1 MKKNFLYL
9 AIVAMTFF
17 AACTPDSGTENGGG
31 TGGVDTPDTPANP
44 ELAVNTYSI
53 DGTVAALNSVAVE
66 QYGENIYIIGTPTAG
81 VEKAADMFECEE
93 YLYAAVSPTLIG
105 KEINLIT
112 ESEAYTV
119 ISSLTGALLES
130 VSPEFRSEITSG
142 KMRFDYSNDKA
153 TVKAELKLVSG
164 VVLKFHLSAEK
175 QVVVNKNIIKRGS
188 EEKPLRAAFYM
199 EENGQTYLY
208 FTPSELYYFEELD
221 EMATWYLYI
230 GVDNSCIDGVE
241 RTFGAESL
249 ITFGVV
255 DNVNYSKS
263 MEIYGDDL
271 QGAQGRYTITKNSEG
286 NYTAD
291 ILVSVNGSGYKVE
304 FDGDC
309 ISYLLA
315 PEKKTNYIS
324 YGGEEVTI
332 TGASLNIENEL
343 YTFVLTTSNGKNIEV
358 VAPESLLDGAPHG
371 FSQFPEL
378 SVTYNGKSYCKA
390 NGNSGTLT
398 ILYKSVSKSVEI
410 DFTDYSE
417 ITLNYIGD
425 VVINL

>member
-1 MKKNFLYL
+1 MRKSFLYL
-9 AIVAMTFF
+9 VIATLFLVVAC
-17 AACTPDSGTENGGG
+17 APDNSTDNSGGIDG
-31 TGGVDTPDTPANP
+31 PDTPANS
-44 ELAVNTYSI
+44 ELDVNTYSI
-53 DGTVAALNSVAVE
+53 DGTVGVLNSVAVE
-66 QYGENIYIIGTPTAG
+66 QYGENIYIIATPTAG
-81 VEKAADMFECEE
+81 VATAAEMFECEE
-93 YLYAAVSPTLIG
+93 YLYAAVSPVLVG
-105 KEINLIT
+105 KEINMVT

-119 ISSLTGALLES
+119 ISSLTGAVLES
-130 VSPEFRSEITSG
+130 VSPEFRSEITGG
-142 KMRFDYSNDKA
+142 KMTFNYSDNKA
-153 TVKAELKLVSG
+153 VVKAEMKFVNG

-199 EENGQTYLY
+199 EENGQTFLY
-208 FTPSELYYFEELD
+208 FTPSELYYFEELA

-241 RTFGAESL
+241 RTFDAESL

-255 DNVNYSKS
+255 DNVNASKS

-286 NYTAD
+286 NYTAN
-291 ILVSVNGSGYKVE
+291 IIVSMGNSGYKVE
-304 FDGDC
+304 FEGDC

-315 PEKKTNYIS
+315 PEKKTNFIS
-324 YGGEEVTI
+324 YGGEEFTI
-332 TGASLNIENEL
+332 TGATLSTENEV

-358 VAPESLLDGAPHG
+358 VALESLLDGAPHG

-398 ILYKSVSKSVEI
+398 ILYQSESKSVEI
-410 DFTDYSE
+410 DFTDYNE

-425 VVINL
+425 VTLIK